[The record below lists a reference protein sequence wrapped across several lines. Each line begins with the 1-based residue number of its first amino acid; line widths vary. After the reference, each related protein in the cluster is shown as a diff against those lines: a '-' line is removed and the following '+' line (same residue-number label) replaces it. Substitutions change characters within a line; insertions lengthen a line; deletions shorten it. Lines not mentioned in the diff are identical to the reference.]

1 MFILLLLIDQINM
14 FYRLVLSFLTA
25 FIFTYLIIPSII
37 NIAKFKML
45 TDEPD
50 ERRAHKRSIP
60 TLGGIG
66 IFAGVLFS
74 IVLWTPFNVFGD
86 LQYILCAFI
95 IIFLIGAKDDI
106 IPLTPYKKML
116 GLIFASFILIFKA
129 NIRITSFYGIFYI
142 DTLPYWISII
152 ISLFT
157 ILVIVNAFNLI
168 DGINALGGSLGI
180 LIATAYGSWFYLAD
194 QVVLSIISFA
204 LVGSLFAFLKFNL
217 TPAKIFMGDTG
228 SLLIGLICSI
238 LTISFIELAF
248 QATNPLYKIISAP
261 AVAIGILFL
270 PLFDMLRVFFVRI
283 IAGKSPFHPDRQH
296 IHHLIVDAGLNH
308 LQATS
313 VLIAVN
319 AVVML
324 VVVKAQAIGNLLLLL
339 FIVSVGLLLIGLLLY
354 LKKIKTPSIHDA
366 L

>member
-1 MFILLLLIDQINM
+1 M

-45 TDEPD
+45 TEEPS
-50 ERRAHKRSIP
+50 ERKVHKRSIP

-95 IIFLIGAKDDI
+95 IIFLMGAKDDI

-116 GLIFASFILIFKA
+116 GLVFASCILIFKA
-129 NIRITSFYGIFYI
+129 NIRITSFYGIFYV
-142 DTLPYWISII
+142 DELPYIISVL

-168 DGINALGGSLGI
+168 DGINALSGSLGI
-180 LIATAYGSWFYLAD
+180 LIATAYGSWFYMAD

-204 LVGSLFAFLKFNL
+204 LVGSLIAFLKFNL

-228 SLLIGLICSI
+228 SLLIGLICAI
-238 LTISFIELAF
+238 LTISFIELAYRSP
-248 QATNPLYKIISAP
+248 NPLYQIIAAP

-270 PLFDMLRVFFVRI
+270 PLFDMLRVFFVRLFS
-283 IAGKSPFHPDRQH
+283 GRSPFHPDRQH
-296 IHHLIVDAGLNH
+296 IHHLMVDAGLNH
-308 LQATS
+308 LQATC
-313 VLIAVN
+313 VLIGLN

-324 VVVKAQAIGNLLLLL
+324 IVVKAQAIGNLLLLV
-339 FIVSVGLLLIGLLLY
+339 FIVSFGLVLTAVLLY
-354 LKKIKTPSIHDA
+354 MKKSKSQFTNDT